1 MSTTWVGLLSSSVRR
16 GLPLSS
22 SPGQGQWSLVRVR
35 VGAKVHRGLAVE
47 PTVRVRVRVRLTVE
61 RDHAIAAGQLGAAGG
76 GATRVN
82 LEQAVV
88 VVHVQPQPRCGA
100 LDHRRVA
107 KGGVARPGGGSGL
120 ARRGGGVA

>member
-1 MSTTWVGLLSSSVRR
+1 
-16 GLPLSS
+16 
-22 SPGQGQWSLVRVR
+22 
-35 VGAKVHRGLAVE
+35 VHRGLAVEPTVRVRVRVRLTVEEE